1 MLDSLILEY
10 KNTFERSD
18 KLDNKVYI
26 VITFCGFV
34 FVFITNLFG
43 GLTGLVMPEGTL
55 ALLLTVLYV
64 GSCLAVMLA
73 YVLVLVFFLNLLR
86 PERIHRMDPEYMQVE
101 RLAVQSEPET
111 IGRLIELYRETV
123 NDSLGRLHD
132 RCDKFSRGL
141 RYVVWT
147 VGLAFLA
154 YIFQILLKRA
164 SRRSLPSAGSRDRWR

>member
-1 MLDSLILEY
+1 M
-10 KNTFERSD
+10 
-18 KLDNKVYI
+18 
-26 VITFCGFV
+26 
-34 FVFITNLFG
+34 
-43 GLTGLVMPEGTL
+43 
-55 ALLLTVLYV
+55 
-64 GSCLAVMLA
+64 
-73 YVLVLVFFLNLLR
+73 LVLVFFLNLLR

-154 YIFQILLKRA
+154 YIFQILLKL
-164 SRRSLPSAGSRDRWR
+164 LP

>member
-1 MLDSLILEY
+1 M
-10 KNTFERSD
+10 
-18 KLDNKVYI
+18 
-26 VITFCGFV
+26 
-34 FVFITNLFG
+34 
-43 GLTGLVMPEGTL
+43 
-55 ALLLTVLYV
+55 
-64 GSCLAVMLA
+64 AVMLA

-154 YIFQILLKRA
+154 YIFQILLKL
-164 SRRSLPSAGSRDRWR
+164 LP

>member
-1 MLDSLILEY
+1 MPKQTIPPDLQSQKLVLDSLILEY

-55 ALLLTVLYV
+55 
-64 GSCLAVMLA
+64 
-73 YVLVLVFFLNLLR
+73 VLVLVFFLNLLR

-154 YIFQILLKRA
+154 YIFQILLKL
-164 SRRSLPSAGSRDRWR
+164 LP